1 MNYVKVTTPAT
12 RNDRSDMVKLAT
24 LIQQDNMSLARLQMD
39 RMQLTPAPQKAAVM
53 VARDMLR
60 NK

>member
-24 LIQQDNMSLARLQMD
+24 LIQQDNMSLARLQMY
-39 RMQLTPAPQKAAVM
+39 RMQLTPAQKAAVM

>member
-1 MNYVKVTTPAT
+1 MNYVKVNTPAT
-12 RNDRSDMVKLAT
+12 RNDRSDMVKLAI
-24 LIQQDNMSLARLQMD
+24 LIQQDNMTFARLQMD
-39 RMQLTPAPQKAAVM
+39 RMQLTDAQKAAVM

>member
-1 MNYVKVTTPAT
+1 MDYVKVTTPAT

-39 RMQLTPAPQKAAVM
+39 RIQLTPAQKAAVM

>member
-24 LIQQDNMSLARLQMD
+24 LIQQDNMTFARLQMD
-39 RMQLTPAPQKAAVM
+39 RMQLTDAQKAAVM

>member
-1 MNYVKVTTPAT
+1 MNYVKVNTPAT

-24 LIQQDNMSLARLQMD
+24 LIQQDNMTFARLQME
-39 RMQLTPAPQKAAVM
+39 RMQLTDAQKAAVM
-53 VARDMLR
+53 VVRDMLR

>member
-1 MNYVKVTTPAT
+1 
-12 RNDRSDMVKLAT
+12 MVKLAT
-24 LIQQDNMSLARLQMD
+24 LIQQDNMTFARLQMD
-39 RMQLTPAPQKAAVM
+39 RMQLTDAQKAAVM

>member
-39 RMQLTPAPQKAAVM
+39 RMQLTNVQKAAVM

>member
-1 MNYVKVTTPAT
+1 MNYVKVNTPAT

-24 LIQQDNMSLARLQMD
+24 LIQQDNMTFARLQMD
-39 RMQLTPAPQKAAVM
+39 RMQLTDAQKAAVM

>member
-24 LIQQDNMSLARLQMD
+24 LIQQDNMTFARLQMD
-39 RMQLTPAPQKAAVM
+39 RMQLTNVQKAAVM

>member
-39 RMQLTPAPQKAAVM
+39 RMQLTDAQKAAVM
-53 VARDMLR
+53 VARDMLH

>member
-39 RMQLTPAPQKAAVM
+39 RMQLTDAQKAAVM
-53 VARDMLR
+53 VARNMLR

>member
-24 LIQQDNMSLARLQMD
+24 LIQQDNMSLARPQMD
-39 RMQLTPAPQKAAVM
+39 RMQLTPAQKAAVM

>member
-1 MNYVKVTTPAT
+1 MNYVKVNTPAT

-24 LIQQDNMSLARLQMD
+24 LTQQDNMTFARLQMD
-39 RMQLTPAPQKAAVM
+39 RMQLTDAQKAAVM

>member
-1 MNYVKVTTPAT
+1 MNYVKVNTPAT

-24 LIQQDNMSLARLQMD
+24 LIQQDNMTFARLQME
-39 RMQLTPAPQKAAVM
+39 RMQLTDAQKAAVM